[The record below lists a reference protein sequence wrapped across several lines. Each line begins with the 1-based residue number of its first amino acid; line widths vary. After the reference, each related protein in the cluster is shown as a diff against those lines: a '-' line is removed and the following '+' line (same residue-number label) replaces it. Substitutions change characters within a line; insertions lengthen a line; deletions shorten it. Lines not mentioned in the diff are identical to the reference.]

1 MEDWVT
7 PYKIPLGKWM
17 RDFVDFLNAH
27 AAWVFN
33 LISDVLGFLIEGLID
48 ILAWFPPLLLVGLFA
63 AGAYALHLSWKLAAV
78 IALSLLLI
86 INLGYWEET
95 IETLALVL
103 FATLSCM
110 LVGVPLG
117 IAAAHRPWL
126 YTGLRP
132 VLDLMQTIPT
142 FVYLIP
148 TLILFGLGVVPG
160 LISTV
165 IFAIPAP
172 IRLTHLGIS
181 SVPKQLIEAG
191 EAFGATRSQLL
202 WKVELPH
209 AMPTIM
215 AGLTQCIML
224 SLSMV
229 VIAAL
234 VGADGLGTPVV
245 RALNTVNIGMGFEAG
260 LAIVIVAIVLDRVCK
275 RPEQRAPRA
284 PRQDG

>member
-1 MEDWVT
+1 MNWLTDN
-7 PYKIPLGKWM
+7 KIPLGHWIKA
-17 RDFVDFLNAH
+17 FVDFLNDN

-33 LISDVLGFLIEGLID
+33 LISDVLGFLIVGLID
-48 ILAWFPPLLLVGLFA
+48 ILQWIPPLVLVALIAALAYGLHRSWQMALGIVA
-63 AGAYALHLSWKLAAV
+63 A
-78 IALSLLLI
+78 LLLI
-86 INLGYWEET
+86 INLGYWQET
-95 IETLALVL
+95 IETISLVL
-103 FATLSCM
+103 FSTLVCM
-110 LVGVPLG
+110 AVGVPVG

-126 YTGLRP
+126 YTGIRP

-172 IRLTHLGIS
+172 IRLTHLGVS
-181 SVPKQLIEAG
+181 SVPKPLIEAG
-191 EAFGATRSQLL
+191 ESFGATKSQLL

-234 VGADGLGTPVV
+234 VGADGLGKPVV
-245 RALNTVNIGMGFEAG
+245 RALNTVNIAKGFEAG
-260 LAIVIVAIVLDRVCK
+260 LAIVIVAILLDRICK
-275 RPEQRAPRA
+275 KRGGEGEGQ
-284 PRQDG
+284 